1 MAYKRA
7 PVDRE
12 RLEQPVGMGVEARQE
27 GRKHEGCFPIAVG
40 RQRRGEAVPYVMRQA
55 VRPLGLSQSF
65 GVFGSLGM
73 RTA

>member
-1 MAYKRA
+1 
-7 PVDRE
+7 
-12 RLEQPVGMGVEARQE
+12 
-27 GRKHEGCFPIAVG
+27 
-40 RQRRGEAVPYVMRQA
+40 MRQA